1 MSQNEI
7 TARVHELRELKR
19 MAEEL
24 EAQIETLTD
33 GIKAYMAAEN
43 KEEISGTDWKCTWKS
58 VQSTRFDS
66 KAFKAENPGLY
77 GRYAVTTTTRRFSV
91 A

>member
-1 MSQNEI
+1 MSKNEI

-24 EAQIETLTD
+24 NGQIEALTD
-33 GIKAYMAAEN
+33 DIKAYMTREN
-43 KEEISGTDWKCTWKS
+43 TDEISGTDWKCSWKP

-66 KAFKAENPGLY
+66 KAFKAENRALY
-77 GRYAVTTTTRRFSV
+77 DQYSVTTTTSRFSM